1 MSVEELVASST
12 LFSSLRQDFRL
23 FDILSV
29 LYLR

>member
-23 FDILSV
+23 IDILSV